1 MCNLFFGFPAG
12 SSIKQM
18 KHSLQGGTQVSRA
31 TSNRKLRALI
41 ARDKSNRNEEGSV
54 LVELAVA
61 LPMLMLLITGVF
73 SFAAAYS
80 NQLILTQAVGSAGQ
94 YLQQI
99 RTSTTNPCQDVLTQI
114 ENSAPSLTPSSISL
128 TLTLD
133 GKSVPGNSCSGDQSY
148 MIEGAPVTVLATY
161 PCNLHVFSM
170 NFGSS
175 CQLSAQVTEYEY

>member
-1 MCNLFFGFPAG
+1 M
-12 SSIKQM
+12 
-18 KHSLQGGTQVSRA
+18 SRA
-31 TSNRKLRALI
+31 TSNRKHRALI
-41 ARDKSNRNEEGSV
+41 APRKSNRNEEGSV

-80 NQLILTQAVGSAGQ
+80 NQLTLTQAVGSGGQ

-99 RTSTTNPCQDVLTQI
+99 RSSTTDPCKDVLTQI
-114 ENSAPSLTPSSISL
+114 ENSAPSLTPSSITL

-148 MIEGAPVTVLATY
+148 LIQGAPVTVNATY
-161 PCNLHVFSM
+161 PCNLYAFSK
-170 NFGSS
+170 NFGTS